1 MELIGLNVPR
11 STTCTCTPKSWVEAP
26 TTSQATKEATKQ
38 QQRARGVGS
47 WYLKNNGGD
56 VITISAKVANIR
68 NKQQA
73 TK

>member
-1 MELIGLNVPR
+1 MELVGLNVPC

-38 QQRARGVGS
+38 QQKDRGVGN

-56 VITISAKVANIR
+56 IITTNAKITNIR
-68 NKQQA
+68 NKQ
-73 TK
+73 